1 MKKKVVTK
9 DELDRWIREAK
20 MNAEFPQH
28 RAHGAYG
35 NPRIDKNSEIIC
47 KECGTEFGCDINAG
61 KDTCWCFDYPN
72 VLKSKS
78 QNCLCKDCLSKKIR
92 EKKMVIKKE
101 FLDLGRQP
109 IANKFLK
116 EDEFEDE
123 FFYNLKVVFDDDT
136 KLVSLKDFVK
146 PELMFNDD
154 YVYHTSLSVP
164 MIKHFKETA
173 EMLMKEFNPL
183 TVMEIGSNDGV
194 FLKNWANDYTIG
206 VEPCGNFAK
215 VTEDMGY
222 QTYSEFW
229 TTELSE
235 KIKNDGH
242 VDFDLIY
249 AANCICHIQ
258 DLDEC
263 FSAVANLL
271 SDKGVFVFEDPSL
284 LRMLERGSYDQIY
297 DEHAHIF
304 SVTALDNILRKNGLI
319 LFRVDNL
326 SVHGGS
332 NRIYVR
338 HANIPTDLIPGEFVR
353 NNLQKEKEFGI
364 DKFQTYEIFAERV
377 EKSKEDLCKLLSE
390 LKESNK
396 KVLSIGATSKSTT
409 VFNYCGIDESLIE
422 CITDTT
428 PDKQGMY
435 SPGSHIPVVDRES
448 VNLND
453 YDYVFLG
460 AWNFKEVITDK
471 EKDFI
476 ENGGKFITHVPE
488 VTVFS

>member
-1 MKKKVVTK
+1 MSIKKE
-9 DELDRWIREAK
+9 ELDRWIREAQ

-28 RAHGAYG
+28 RAHGMYG
-35 NPRIDKNSEIIC
+35 DPRLDK
-47 KECGTEFGCDINAG
+47 INR
-61 KDTCWCFDYPN
+61 D
-72 VLKSKS
+72 
-78 QNCLCKDCLSKKIR
+78 KKV
-92 EKKMVIKKE
+92 MKKE

-116 EDEFEDE
+116 EEEFSDE
-123 FFYNLKVVFDDDT
+123 FFYDLKVVFDKDT
-136 KLVSLKDFVK
+136 KLVSLKEFVK
-146 PELMFNDD
+146 PELMFNED

-164 MIKHFKETA
+164 MVKHFKEIA

-194 FLKNWANDYTIG
+194 FLKNWSNDYTIG

-258 DLDEC
+258 DLDDC
-263 FSAVANLL
+263 FSSVKNIL
-271 SDKGVFVFEDPSL
+271 SKDGVFVFEDPSL

-304 SVTALDNILRKNGLI
+304 SVTALDNILMKNGLKI
-319 LFRVDNL
+319 FRVDNL

-332 NRIYVR
+332 NRIYVSHLPSHTFLR
-338 HANIPTDLIPGEFVR
+338 NRPVELTVR
-353 NNLQKEKEFGI
+353 ENLNKEKEFGI
-364 DKFQTYEIFAERV
+364 DNFKTYEIFAERID
-377 EKSKEDLCKLLSE
+377 KSKNDLVELLVKL
-390 LKESNK
+390 KNDGK
-396 KVLSIGATSKSTT
+396 RIMSIGATSKSTT
-409 VFNYCGIDESLIE
+409 VFNYCGIGAAPWQTDLIE
-422 CITDTT
+422 VITDTT
-428 PDKQGMY
+428 PDKQGLVA
-435 SPGSHIPVVDRES
+435 PGSHIPVVDRES

-453 YDYVFLG
+453 YDYAFLG
-460 AWNFKEVITDK
+460 AWNFKEVIADK
-471 EKDFI
+471 EREFV

-488 VTVFS
+488 VMVFS